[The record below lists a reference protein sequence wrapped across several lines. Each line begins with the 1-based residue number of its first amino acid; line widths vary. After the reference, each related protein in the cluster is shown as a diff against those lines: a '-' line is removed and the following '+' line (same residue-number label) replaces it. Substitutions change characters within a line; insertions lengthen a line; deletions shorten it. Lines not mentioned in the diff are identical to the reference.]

1 MIIVLSLAKRLSKL
15 YHGGWVIG
23 FMASA
28 ALCLDDDMHPTS
40 DRLGLCFGV

>member
-1 MIIVLSLAKRLSKL
+1 MIIVLSLAKRLSQS